1 MDIFAGI
8 PLTKMKRIKIISHIA
23 LWVVLYLF
31 WIIIFRNRSFNF
43 SRTMTVE
50 FCYLFF
56 IAGNFY
62 FNTVYTIPRYLYR
75 QQYVLFGLL
84 FIGGIVAGALLRVP
98 LATYLNLHFF
108 IPGKPQ
114 PGMLQLFLNSFT
126 NIFIWS
132 VSLVT
137 IKLIVDRMRFQQY
150 IADIE
155 KEKSKTELD
164 FLKAQFNP
172 HFLFNSINAIYGHID
187 KKNGAARHMLLTF
200 SEMLR
205 YQLYECNTESISIEK
220 ELHFI
225 RNYIA
230 LQQSRKEESLIVHF
244 HVADDIKGFTI
255 APLLFVAFIENSF
268 KYVSDDEETE
278 NRIEISFTGTAN
290 TLVFRTF
297 NTSELRPRTGI
308 THKGI
313 GIANVRRRLELLYP
327 GRHQLVINERDK
339 THEVILKMELS

>member
-8 PLTKMKRIKIISHIA
+8 PFIKMKRTKIISHIA
-23 LWVVLYLF
+23 LWVALYLF
-31 WIIIFRNRSFNF
+31 WIVIFQKRSFTF

-62 FNTVYTIPRYLYR
+62 FNIIYTIPRYLYR
-75 QQYVLFGLL
+75 QQYISFGLL
-84 FIGGIVAGALLRVP
+84 FLSGIVAGALLRVP

-114 PGMLQLFLNSFT
+114 PGIQQLFLNSFT

-132 VSLVT
+132 TCLVT
-137 IKLIVDRMRFQQY
+137 IKLITDRIRFQQY
-150 IADIE
+150 IADME

-187 KKNGAARHMLLTF
+187 KRNASARHMLLTF

-225 RNYIA
+225 KNYIA
-230 LQQSRKEESLIVHF
+230 LQQSRKEESLVVHF
-244 HVADDIKGFTI
+244 HIGDNIKGFTI

-268 KYVSDDEETE
+268 KYVSDDDEME
-278 NRIEISFTGTAN
+278 NRIEISFTGTAG

-297 NTSELRPRTGI
+297 NTRELRQHAGI

-327 GRHQLVINERDK
+327 GRHQLVIDEREK
-339 THEVILKMELS
+339 THEVVLKLELT

>member
-1 MDIFAGI
+1 MNIFAGGFFV
-8 PLTKMKRIKIISHIA
+8 KMKQSKIISHIA
-23 LWVVLYLF
+23 LWAALYLF
-31 WIIIFRNRSFNF
+31 WIIVFQNRSFTF

-62 FNTVYTIPRYLYR
+62 FSTTYTIPRYLYR
-75 QQYVLFGLL
+75 QQYILFGLVFL
-84 FIGGIVAGALLRVP
+84 SGIVATAILRVP

-108 IPGKPQ
+108 IPGRPQ
-114 PGMLQLFLNSFT
+114 PGIQQLFLNSFT

-132 VSLVT
+132 ICLVT
-137 IKLIVDRMRFQQY
+137 IKLIIDRMRLQQY
-150 IADIE
+150 IADIQ

-225 RNYIA
+225 KNYIA
-230 LQQSRKEESLIVHF
+230 LQQSRKEESLIVRF
-244 HVADDIKGFTI
+244 QVADSIRGFTI
-255 APLLFVAFIENSF
+255 APLLFIAFIENSF
-268 KYVSDDEETE
+268 KYVSDEEGTE
-278 NRIEISFTGTAN
+278 NRIEISFTGTGDN
-290 TLVFRTF
+290 LVFRTF
-297 NTSELRPRTGI
+297 NTSEPVQRTVI

-327 GRHQLVINERDK
+327 GRHQLLIEEKDQ
-339 THEVILKMELS
+339 THEVILKLKLS